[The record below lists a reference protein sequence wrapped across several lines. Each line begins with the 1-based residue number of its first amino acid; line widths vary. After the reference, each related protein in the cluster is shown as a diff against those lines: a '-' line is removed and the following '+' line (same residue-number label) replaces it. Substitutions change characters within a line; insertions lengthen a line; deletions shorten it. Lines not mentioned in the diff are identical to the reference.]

1 MAESRWVWRLA
12 SHVHGFH
19 WYTTLCLMLTCIV
32 TFLFWPCRC
41 RRCMMLL
48 NPICIYMIYAFSGS
62 IALQAQGL
70 KPRERLFQ
78 ENSVHRGVKVQRWVK
93 PYEAGRRENTWT
105 QWTLLYICSLVYI
118 VYIVYICLH
127 ILHILHILHFL
138 HFHTCQH
145 LVNWSHLSFWTCFV
159 ASNELSSGR
168 VWWDALR
175 RSWLTCTSHY

>member
-1 MAESRWVWRLA
+1 MSVTPCIICSWFPLIHYTMPHAHLHRDILILA
-12 SHVHGFH
+12 MQMQ
-19 WYTTLCLMLTCIV
+19 TLHDAAKS
-32 TFLFWPCRC
+32 
-41 RRCMMLL
+41 
-48 NPICIYMIYAFSGS
+48 YMHLYAFSGS

-118 VYIVYICLH
+118 VYIC
-127 ILHILHILHFL
+127 LHFL